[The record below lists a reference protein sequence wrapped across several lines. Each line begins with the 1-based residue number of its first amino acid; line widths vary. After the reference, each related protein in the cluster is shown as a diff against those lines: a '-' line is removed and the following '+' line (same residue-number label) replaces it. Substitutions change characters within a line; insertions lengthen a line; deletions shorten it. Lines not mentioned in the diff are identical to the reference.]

1 MRNRRWILLWALLAV
16 LGGVLGHHLDALE
29 PGEVL
34 AEPTP
39 IPLEIV
45 LKDGNAAEPDGA
57 AVKRA
62 TGAALAQARSSEI
75 LKMFSEP
82 LDSMKDRPEF
92 FKRPAS
98 QPAPRSATPIK
109 LPFPAPA
116 TGPNAPVVKADALK
130 MLSISPQ
137 GATERAPRLAISFN
151 NPMIA
156 VSDPGAAEAG
166 DPLGITIEP
175 RPEGAWRW
183 LGTQTVIFEPEGG
196 EFPRATEYKVT
207 VPAST
212 KDVKGN
218 ALGQDAIT
226 TFSLP
231 RPKAVSSQPGGS
243 GNGLEPLIVV
253 IFDQPVMRAS
263 ALSKIKLLQKGD
275 GVKLRELTLAE
286 AETRQS
292 GVQAGYK
299 EARKDTVFFF
309 ANEAKLVPGT
319 SYSLQVEA
327 GVESQEGPLTSDQP
341 YTASFSTYDP
351 LQLESAWPKAED
363 EASPL
368 LPFTL
373 SFNNTLDRTSF
384 RPEWVT
390 VKPAIGDIKV
400 GVEGGS
406 VTINGRKKGRTK
418 YKVTVASSLKDTFGQ
433 TLGKEITVD
442 LETASAPKA
451 LFSGFESMTVVD
463 PTVSATLPI
472 FTTNLSKLRLTAHKV
487 EPKDWVAY
495 QEYLRNR
502 YRGADDGERPKLPG
516 TPLKGRDIAIKG
528 QPDELNESSVDLS
541 EYLNGGQGNVLVWIT
556 EPAEDKERYRRQEIL
571 TWVQGTS
578 LGLDLEVG
586 EEQAV
591 ALVTNLRDGKP
602 VSGANISV
610 GGSSAASEADG
621 TATLQMPVQ
630 NAEYAVVKSGAA
642 QAFLP
647 RSFGPYGY
655 GNAWVKRSLPNEAR
669 WFMFDDRGLYK
680 PGETAHVKG
689 YVRQWSRGPQGQLGL
704 GGKPGT
710 PLTWSLNDPRGN
722 KVVEGKAELSAFGTV
737 DFTVALPKDTN
748 LGSHYLRLN
757 GPEGFPTGG
766 HSLNVQEFRRPEFE
780 VTSTLTS
787 DAPHMLQGSATV
799 EAAAVYYAGGNLG
812 GSEVNWQVTSTSS
825 TYTPPGRGDYT
836 FGRWTPWWDM
846 GPWWRSPSA
855 PGNYQ
860 NFAGRT
866 DAEGKHRLQMD
877 FLKVYPPAP
886 TTVTATASIADVNR
900 QQRSSSSTVL
910 VHPSARYVGLKSEKA
925 FVDEKSDF
933 VLDTIV
939 SDIEGNL
946 QVGVPVQA
954 TLLEV
959 SYDYDPNGEY
969 RELEK
974 MVQQVTV
981 TSAEAPIKL
990 TLSPP
995 KGGTYRI
1002 RTEVA
1007 DDQGRM
1013 NRTDYTMW
1021 KAGGLLPSK
1030 NKVELEALTMVPD
1043 RKEYSPGQTA
1053 NILVMAPFAQGE
1065 GLVVW
1070 SRDGLVKEERF
1081 TLQNGS
1087 ATIEHPLTE
1096 EMIPNLQARVT
1107 VVGKAPYG
1115 KRERPA
1121 VAAGELNLPISKATR
1136 TLGVEIL
1143 PVDAK
1148 LEPGAQVD
1156 VVAQVKDSTGQPVS
1170 GAEVT
1175 VWMADEAVLGLVGY
1189 SLPDPMTA
1197 FYGFRPSG
1205 FQGYH
1210 LRTAVALGDPDLTAQ
1225 SERSS
1230 LDSLGVGYN
1239 GVDRRES
1246 RGGAV
1251 MMKARAPGSPPPPP
1265 SPIAQSAPMMA
1276 EADAAAPAEPA
1287 STFTVR
1293 KNFDALAVYKGALA
1307 TDASGKTTVKV
1318 KLPDNLTRYRIF
1330 SVASK
1335 GENQFGGGDEVLT
1348 ARLPV
1353 MVRPSLPR
1361 FLNFGDKAKLPVV
1374 LQNQTDKPLEVEVVG
1389 QATGVAWVGPVGQKV
1404 TVPAN
1409 DRIEVTFECQADQ
1422 VGTAHFRFGALAPGG
1437 RSDAATV
1444 ELPVYTPASGEAFA
1458 TYGSVADRDS
1468 AVSQPVQ
1475 RPSDVWS
1482 QFGGLQV
1489 SFSSTALSELTDA
1502 FLYLYV
1508 YPFECSE
1515 QKASR
1520 ILSIAALRDVLQAF
1534 NAEGLPDDK
1543 TIIARMGD
1551 DLSFLARL
1559 QNNDGGWE
1567 YWRREEKSVPF
1578 VSLHVAHAL
1587 VRAKVSGYKVD
1598 ENSLARAMGYLK
1610 EIEAKC
1616 RALKYSEG
1624 VVRSCAAYALYVR
1637 HLNGD
1642 SDLNKTKALFGELKG
1657 EKSPN
1662 LEALGWIW
1670 PVLDA
1675 KAKGGPEVTEL
1686 KRLVMN
1692 RATETA
1698 DKAQFTMS
1706 YGEGDGEYLL
1716 LHSNQRTDA
1725 ILLYALLGNEP
1736 GNALN
1741 TKLVRGLL
1749 AHRKKGR
1756 WESTQENVWVLL
1768 ALQKYF
1774 RTFEKEA
1781 PDFIARAWMGG
1792 TYLGEE
1798 AFKGRSNKEAQ
1809 IEVPMASVPEK
1820 STDLIIG
1827 KTGPGRLYYRVGMT
1841 YAPKSLRLPA
1851 EDRGFT
1857 VERKYRGL
1865 DNASDVSQNEQGDW
1879 TIKSGAKVEVEVS
1892 MVVPERRY
1900 HVALVDPLPAGL
1912 EPLNPA
1918 LLGTPP
1924 VSTGGDVDGS
1934 QSWWRWWRWYEHENL
1949 RDERAE
1955 VFASLLYPG
1964 VYTYKYTALATT
1976 PGEYVLPP
1984 TKAEEMYSPEVFG
1997 RNATGRLYVK

>member
-45 LKDGNAAEPDGA
+45 LKDGSPAQPDGET
-57 AVKRA
+57 VKRA
-62 TGAALAQARSSEI
+62 TGVALAQARSGEI

-82 LDSMKDRPEF
+82 LATMKDRPEF

-116 TGPNAPVVKADALK
+116 TGPDAPAVKADALK

-156 VSDPGAAEAG
+156 VSDPAAAEAG

-175 RPEGAWRW
+175 RPKGAWRW

-218 ALGQDAIT
+218 ALGQDAVNS
-226 TFSLP
+226 FSLP
-231 RPKAVSSQPGGS
+231 RPKAVSSEPGGS
-243 GNGLEPLIVV
+243 GNGLEPLISVT
-253 IFDQPVMRAS
+253 FDQPVVRAS

-275 GVKLRELTLAE
+275 SVKLRELSLAE
-286 AETRQS
+286 AEVRQS
-292 GVQAGYK
+292 GVQAQYK
-299 EARKDTVFFF
+299 DARKDTVFFF

-319 SYSLQVEA
+319 SYTLQVDA
-327 GVESQEGPLTSDQP
+327 GVESQEGPLTSEQP

-351 LQLESAWPKAED
+351 LRLESYWPEADD

-373 SFNNTLDRTSF
+373 SFNNSLDRSSF
-384 RPEWVT
+384 KPEWVT
-390 VKPAIGDIKV
+390 VKPAIEEMKV
-400 GVEGGS
+400 RVDGNS
-406 VTINGRKKGRTK
+406 LTIDGRKKGRTK
-418 YKVTVASSLKDTFGQ
+418 YQVTVAGDLKDTFAQ
-433 TLGKEITVD
+433 TLGKPATAN
-442 LETASAPKA
+442 LETGSAPKA
-451 LFSGFESMTVVD
+451 LFSGFDVMTVVD

-472 FTTNLSKLRLTAHKV
+472 FTTNLSKLRLTVHKV
-487 EPKDWVAY
+487 EPKDWPAY
-495 QEYLRNR
+495 QAYLQNR
-502 YRGADDGERPKLPG
+502 YRGADDGQRPKLPG
-516 TPLKGRDIAIKG
+516 SPLKTSDIAIKG
-528 QPDELNESSVDLS
+528 QPDQLNESSLDLS
-541 EYLNGGQGNVLVWIT
+541 EYLSGGQGNLLVWIT
-556 EPAEDKERYRRQEIL
+556 DPAEDKERYRRQEIL

-591 ALVTNLRDGKP
+591 ALVTNLQDGKP
-602 VSGANISV
+602 VGGAKISV
-610 GGSSAASEADG
+610 GDASATSESDG
-621 TATLQMPVQ
+621 TATLTMPVQ

-647 RSFGPYGY
+647 RSLTPYGY
-655 GNAWVKRSLPNEAR
+655 GAAWVKRTLRDEAR
-669 WFMFDDRGLYK
+669 WFLFDDRGLYK
-680 PGETAHVKG
+680 PGETAHIKG
-689 YVRQWSRGPQGQLGL
+689 YARRWTRGPQGQLSQV
-704 GGKPGT
+704 GKAGT
-710 PLTWSLNDPRGN
+710 PLTWSLDDSRGN
-722 KVVEGKAELSAFGTV
+722 KVAEGKVELSAFGTV
-737 DFTVALPKDTN
+737 DFTVTLPKDTN

-780 VTSTLTS
+780 VTSSLTT
-787 DAPHMLQGSATV
+787 DGPHMLQGSATV

-812 GSEVNWQVTSTSS
+812 GSEVSWQVTSNSTS
-825 TYTPPGRGDYT
+825 YTPPGRSDYT

-846 GPWWRSPSA
+846 GPWWRTPSTA
-855 PGNYQ
+855 GSYQ
-860 NFAGRT
+860 SFAGRT

-877 FLKVYPPAP
+877 FVKVYPPAP
-886 TTVTATASIADVNR
+886 TSVTATASIADVNR

-939 SDIEGNL
+939 SDIDGNL
-946 QVGVPVQA
+946 QIGVPVQA
-954 TLLEV
+954 TLLAV
-959 SYDYDPNGEY
+959 TYDYDANGEY
-969 RELEK
+969 RELETV
-974 MVQQVTV
+974 VQQVTI
-981 TSAEAPIKL
+981 TSAEAPVKV

-1002 RTEVA
+1002 RAEVA
-1007 DDQGRM
+1007 DEQGRL

-1030 NKVELEALTMVPD
+1030 NKVELEAVTMVPD
-1043 RKEYSPGQTA
+1043 RKEYAPGQTA
-1053 NILVMAPFAQGE
+1053 NILVMAPFAEGE
-1065 GLVVW
+1065 GMVVW

-1115 KRERPA
+1115 KRDRPA

-1136 TLGVEIL
+1136 TLAVEIL

-1156 VVAQVKDSTGQPVS
+1156 VVAQVKDSAGKPVS

-1189 SLPDPMTA
+1189 DLPDPMSA

-1210 LRTAVALGDPDLTAQ
+1210 LRTAVALGDPDLTATAQ
-1225 SERSS
+1225 SAAPAREMMA
-1230 LDSLGVGYN
+1230 
-1239 GVDRRES
+1239 DRRA
-1246 RGGAV
+1246 GGA
-1251 MMKARAPGSPPPPP
+1251 MMKSSPPGSPPPPP
-1265 SPIAQSAPMMA
+1265 SPIAQAAPAMMA
-1276 EADAAAPAEPA
+1276 ELDAAAPAEPS

-1330 SVASK
+1330 SVAIK
-1335 GENQFGGGDEVLT
+1335 GETQFGGGDEVLT

-1409 DRIEVTFECQADQ
+1409 DRVEVTFECQADQ

-1437 RSDAATV
+1437 RSDAATL

-1458 TYGSVADRDS
+1458 TYGSIADKES
-1468 AVSQPVQ
+1468 AISQPVQ

-1489 SFSSTALSELTDA
+1489 SLSSTALSELTDA

-1520 ILSIAALRDVLQAF
+1520 ILSVAALRDVLAAF
-1534 NAEGLPDDK
+1534 NADGLPDDK
-1543 TIIARMGD
+1543 TIVARMGD

-1578 VSLHVAHAL
+1578 VSLHVSHAI
-1587 VRAKVSGYKVD
+1587 VRAKISGYKVD
-1598 ENSLARAMGYLK
+1598 ENSLARAMSYLK

-1616 RALKYSEG
+1616 RALKYSEEI
-1624 VVRSCAAYALYVR
+1624 VRSCAAYALYVR

-1642 SDLNKTKALFGELKG
+1642 SDLARAKSLFAELKG

-1686 KRLVMN
+1686 KRLVLN

-1706 YGEGDGEYLL
+1706 YGEGDGQYLL
-1716 LHSNQRTDA
+1716 LHSNPRTDA

-1749 AHRKKGR
+1749 AQRKKGR

-1774 RTFEKEA
+1774 RTFESEA

-1798 AFKGRSNKEAQ
+1798 AFKGRQAKEAQ
-1809 IEVPMASVPEK
+1809 IAVPMASVPEK
-1820 STDLIIG
+1820 ATDLVIG

-1865 DNASDVSQNEQGDW
+1865 DNAADVSQNEQGDW

-1997 RNATGRLYVK
+1997 RNATGRLTVVGK